1 MAAALADLGF
11 NVDKVLDGDQ
21 DRMENAVMRLK
32 NRLSVSKNSYGFLF
46 YAGHGVQSNGV
57 NYLIPIG
64 ANIPSENFLRA
75 RAVSVQT
82 VLDELND
89 ASNELNVV
97 VLDACR
103 DNPFAWGRTGNRGLT
118 VIANQ
123 PADSIVVYATSAG
136 SIAQDGTGR
145 NGLFTSRLL
154 NNLKTPGLE
163 VKEIFNRTGQ
173 DVIIASDRKQIPA
186 VYSQFFGSAYF
197 SRPVVAQIPAPP
209 PVIVPSPPSVITQ
222 PVTPPSM
229 QPEMPQTETA
239 QAIQITEVP
248 EIVITPSQPSPAPL
262 PAKSKSAGVTP
273 PIAYSFM
280 NIAFG
285 LGSYLQGDIPGGVIV
300 TSGYAAAIGL
310 IVWELSM
317 SLNDSGSSIP
327 GNIGTALG
335 IGTLAFGFIKPF
347 IFKGNR
353 RLASAIDNFD
363 ISLVSS
369 EQNKNA
375 LALRYKHSF

>member
-1 MAAALADLGF
+1 
-11 NVDKVLDGDQ
+11 
-21 DRMENAVMRLK
+21 
-32 NRLSVSKNSYGFLF
+32 
-46 YAGHGVQSNGV
+46 
-57 NYLIPIG
+57 
-64 ANIPSENFLRA
+64 
-75 RAVSVQT
+75 VQT

-163 VKEIFNRTGQ
+163 VTEIFRRTGQ
-173 DVIIASDRKQIPA
+173 EVQVASERKQIPE
-186 VYSQFFGSAYF
+186 VYNKFFGSAYF

-209 PVIVPSPPSVITQ
+209 PVIVPSPPPVTSQ
-222 PVTPPSM
+222 PVTPPSA
-229 QPEMPQTETA
+229 PSETPQTETA
-239 QAIQITEVP
+239 QAIQLTEVP

-262 PAKSKSAGVTP
+262 PVKSKSTSVTP

-280 NIAFG
+280 NLAFG

-300 TSGYAAAIGL
+300 TGGYAATIAL
-310 IVWELSM
+310 IVWELNM
-317 SLNDSGSSIP
+317 SLNDSGSSVP
-327 GNIGTALG
+327 GNIGTAIG
-335 IGTLAFGFIKPF
+335 IGTLAFGLIKPKAIDPIPATMPMLPGTPAPASLRLMLSSHAKKPIAATWPPVTITPPGMSPCKYEPSPKAKFIK
-347 IFKGNR
+347 
-353 RLASAIDNFD
+353 L
-363 ISLVSS
+363 
-369 EQNKNA
+369 
-375 LALRYKHSF
+375 

>member
-1 MAAALADLGF
+1 
-11 NVDKVLDGDQ
+11 
-21 DRMENAVMRLK
+21 
-32 NRLSVSKNSYGFLF
+32 
-46 YAGHGVQSNGV
+46 VQSNGV

-163 VKEIFNRTGQ
+163 VKEIFNRTGA

-197 SRPVVAQIPAPP
+197 SRPVVAQP
-209 PVIVPSPPSVITQ
+209 PVTPQVAIVPSPQPVIPQPVTPQ
-222 PVTPPSM
+222 PVTPPSPP
-229 QPEMPQTETA
+229 PETPQTEDV
-239 QAIQITEVP
+239 QAIQLIEVP
-248 EIVITPSQPSPAPL
+248 EIVITPSQPSPSPL
-262 PAKSKSAGVTP
+262 PVKTKSAPVQ

-285 LGSYLQGDIPGGVIV
+285 LGSYLQGDIPAGVIV
-300 TSGYAAAIGL
+300 TGGYAAAIAL
-310 IVWELSM
+310 IAWELNLSI
-317 SLNDSGSSIP
+317 NDSSSSVP
-327 GNIGTALG
+327 GNIGTAIG
-335 IGTLAFGFIKPF
+335 IGTLAFGLIKPF
-347 IFKGNR
+347 VFKGNK
-353 RLASAIDNFD
+353 RLASTIDNFD
-363 ISLVSS
+363 VALVSS
-369 EQNKNA
+369 ERSRNA
-375 LALRYKHSF
+375 VALKYTHSF